1 MRRVLVVILGSLLLA
16 LGVAGCGGSY
26 GSGSGSGS
34 SPAASSNPG
43 Y

>member
-1 MRRVLVVILGSLLLA
+1 VILGSLLLA
-16 LGVAGCGGSY
+16 LGVAGCGASY
-26 GSGSGSGS
+26 GSGSGS